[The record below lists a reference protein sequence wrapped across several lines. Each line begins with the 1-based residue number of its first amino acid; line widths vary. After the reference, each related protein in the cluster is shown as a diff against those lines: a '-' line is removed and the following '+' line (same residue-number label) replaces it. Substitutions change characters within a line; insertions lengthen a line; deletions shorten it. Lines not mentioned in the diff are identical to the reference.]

1 MTEENKIRDIGDRC
15 TPGDRDTSF
24 GSGLVVNRVPS
35 ETDEATGYMCP
46 ECQMMPCD
54 DCEKSFDDD
63 DLERLSVV
71 HQGEVD
77 EIRVCPE
84 CLDKRKPSF
93 PNRVLD
99 NFEENTREWFKSM
112 VDEKVKEIM
121 YQPFHETGKDLL
133 RTVVSHEVDVITDG
147 DWFEELVERK
157 VKEIMDRRG
166 DA

>member
-1 MTEENKIRDIGDRC
+1 
-15 TPGDRDTSF
+15 
-24 GSGLVVNRVPS
+24 
-35 ETDEATGYMCP
+35 
-46 ECQMMPCD
+46 
-54 DCEKSFDDD
+54 
-63 DLERLSVV
+63 
-71 HQGEVD
+71 
-77 EIRVCPE
+77 
-84 CLDKRKPSF
+84 
-93 PNRVLD
+93 
-99 NFEENTREWFKSM
+99 M